1 MAINRLSK
9 PLVAMIHLP
18 PLPGA
23 GNYEGAPVRG
33 IVDRAVREARLL
45 SDAGFDALLI
55 QNTHDRPSSVV
66 APAETL
72 TAMTAVAEALSGAV
86 SCPLGINIHKNDGP
100 GAVAVAHAVGAAF
113 VRVKVLVGATL
124 GPEGMIQ
131 GNAEAVVRL
140 RSKLRSKIE
149 LWADLGELTS
159 VPLVRM
165 PIEVLADWTARFG
178 SADRLI
184 VTEADV
190 ARSAEAVSAA
200 RKGASVPI
208 LIGGR
213 SDPRSIAL
221 ALGGSD
227 GVIVGSYL
235 HADGDTAND
244 IDPQR
249 VRELMLAARPD
260 EPAARVDGAKPRGRG
275 K

>member
-1 MAINRLSK
+1 MGISHLSK

-23 GNYEGAPVRG
+23 GNYEGTPVRT
-33 IVDRAVREARLL
+33 IVDRAVAEATLL
-45 SDAGFDALLI
+45 SNAGFDALLI
-55 QNTHDRPSSVV
+55 QNTHDRPSAVV

-72 TAMTAVAEALSGAV
+72 TAMTAVAEAVSVVV
-86 SCPLGINIHKNDGP
+86 SCPLGINVHKNDGP

-113 VRVKVLVGATL
+113 VRVKVLVGTTL

-140 RSKLRSKIE
+140 RSKLRSQVE
-149 LWADLGELTS
+149 VWADLGELTS
-159 VPLVRM
+159 VPLVDI

-184 VTEADV
+184 VTKADV
-190 ARSAEAVSAA
+190 AQSADAVSAA
-200 RKGASVPI
+200 RKGTSVPI

-213 SDPRSIAL
+213 SDPNSIAL
-221 ALGGSD
+221 ALASSN

-235 HADGDTAND
+235 RVSGKTAND
-244 IDPQR
+244 IDAQR
-249 VRELMLAARPD
+249 VQELMQAARPH
-260 EPAARVDGAKPRGRG
+260 EPAHRVDGAEPRGRTR
-275 K
+275 